1 MKKLNVAEI
10 ERSLKKVNKQLEK
23 IETNKKPTENQ
34 LIRRAELY
42 AEQFHWELQ
51 LNLAK
56 EREKNKRS
64 KRQLKTK
71 VGGFK

>member
-1 MKKLNVAEI
+1 MKKLKIEEI

-56 EREKNKRS
+56 DREKEQAIKKATKNKSRWI
-64 KRQLKTK
+64 
-71 VGGFK
+71 